1 MTDRFGQT
9 LGGAAGIVY
18 VVLLMT
24 GARLGGPASHLAFA
38 LEVLAFTCFLFF
50 LGSLHAVM
58 YRAEGG
64 GGMLSTTALAAG
76 VTAIT
81 IKLASAAPVLAA
93 RAHAGELDP
102 RMMGVLQDINDAS
115 FALTFF
121 PLAAML
127 AAFALV
133 ATRSA
138 ALPGWLGWVAAA
150 LSVAFAVGGLAGSAD
165 LASDW
170 AGLPML
176 IFTPWVIATS
186 VVLIRRTNRATMVA
200 TSAAGP
206 R

>member
-18 VVLLMT
+18 VVLLMA
-24 GARLGGPASHLAFA
+24 GDRLGGPASHLAFA

-64 GGMLSTTALAAG
+64 RMLSTTALAAG
-76 VTAIT
+76 VMAIT

-93 RAHAGELDP
+93 RAHAGELDA
-102 RMMGVLQDINDAS
+102 RMMGVLQDINNAS

-133 ATRSA
+133 ATHSA
-138 ALPGWLGWVAAA
+138 ALPGWLGWAAAA

-176 IFTPWVIATS
+176 IFTPWVIATG
-186 VVLIRRTNRATMVA
+186 VVLIRRTKTATMVA